1 MGWKVQGKHYK
12 YLPSSFVQC
21 PFQIVLFACAL
32 GGFYNGLGF
41 TIFLCFA
48 CSAKRTSFIMFY
60 MFYCITPIS
69 IGSSTSH
76 GWEKVPTNSIFSRIN
91 FFFKLTYHQKR
102 IKQCSIW
109 GAGGTGCL
117 VLPNVQLVIVSL
129 FMVMSIHCSY
139 LLLWVI
145 KWNFCYGVVVCI
157 FFLSSWS
164 KKMQIFLRK
173 IF

>member
-32 GGFYNGLGF
+32 AVFTMDWVLQFFYVLHVLQKEHHLLCSTCFIASRQFQSVVAPLTGERKYQPTAYFQGL
-41 TIFLCFA
+41 I
-48 CSAKRTSFIMFY
+48 
-60 MFYCITPIS
+60 
-69 IGSSTSH
+69 
-76 GWEKVPTNSIFSRIN
+76 

-145 KWNFCYGVVVCI
+145 KWNFC
-157 FFLSSWS
+157 
-164 KKMQIFLRK
+164 
-173 IF
+173 